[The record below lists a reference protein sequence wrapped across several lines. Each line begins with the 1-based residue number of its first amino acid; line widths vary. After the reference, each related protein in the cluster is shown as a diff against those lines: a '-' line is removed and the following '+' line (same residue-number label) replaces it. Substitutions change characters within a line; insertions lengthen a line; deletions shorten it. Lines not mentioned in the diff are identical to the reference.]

1 MAKKKTKQTGKVAAS
16 SAANKKTAAS
26 KGSKTAAKN
35 SKAASKSP
43 KVRTEYDDRIPLT
56 TVTAI
61 ISFVLFVLFLVICIN
76 PDGLLLKAINNL
88 LTGLIGKAGFYF
100 SVPALLYLFIVNT
113 FGRKNAAAM
122 RSVCTIAFVFL
133 CGCIYH
139 LAVQTQGIASGLAL
153 FPDLYL
159 SGIDG
164 RSGGV
169 LCGGLAVLLR
179 WAFGTTVSYIIIGIA
194 AVLTLLGAL
203 EITIPSIIR
212 AIINRPKDD
221 WEDEEQQ
228 QIYVE
233 PAAMVVNHIANKQI
247 ENKRK
252 RRQQQEL
259 EYQRLQLE
267 QQEPAHPVELPPTKP
282 GRKAAPA
289 EKKAPPVFEP
299 ESNSSGSVKK
309 PTVSAPVQSAVVQPP
324 QQHTS
329 SSTPAKAAGM
339 MSTIDLDIESPLF
352 GNPRT
357 AAPKPATPV
366 RVSADDDF
374 EDIPARMPNLED
386 DLPIQPPKKEPA
398 PVQAPAPK
406 PVKQTP
412 VIAAGEEMPGK
423 VSEKDARESAQQVAM
438 EIQQGSTV
446 PQAAYSFPP
455 ISLLKRPAGSSADG
469 TDEMREN
476 SRRLNET
483 LASFHIDAHI
493 INVTRGPSVTRYEVE
508 LDKGVRLNKLTNCA
522 DDIALSLG
530 ASGVRIAAVPGKISI
545 VGIEV
550 PNRAVTTV
558 SLREVIDSPEFAKSK
573 SKSSFAV
580 GKDIGGSCI
589 VGNIAKMPH
598 MLIAGTTGSGKSV
611 CMNSIIISLLYKSGP
626 EDVKLIMVDPKM
638 VELGI
643 YNGIPH
649 LLIPVVTDPKKAA
662 GSLQWAVTE
671 MLRRYKLMSDVGV
684 RDLESYNG
692 IITQEENG
700 QKLPQVVIIIDE
712 LADLMLVAAKEVEDS
727 ICRIAQMGRAAGMH
741 LIIATQRPSAD
752 VITGL
757 MKANIPSRIAFS
769 VASAMESRIILDTQG
784 AEKLVGK
791 GDMLYAPIGIGKPL
805 RVQGCFVTDAE
816 VEAVASFVKDNYASD
831 YNQQVLEEIEKKAQQ
846 AGKGSKASAA
856 EPEPSSEELEGDE
869 MLPAAVDV
877 ILETG
882 QASVSMLQRRL
893 KLGYARAAR
902 IVDEM
907 EEKGIVGPFQGSKPR
922 AILVTKEQWA
932 SMRGGN
938 AQMDFSDLQSDP
950 VPEEID

>member
-1 MAKKKTKQTGKVAAS
+1 MAEKKTASRAEKAVSEAKKKNPSAGSATKS
-16 SAANKKTAAS
+16 NSKKTVAT
-26 KGSKTAAKN
+26 KAAK
-35 SKAASKSP
+35 SAP
-43 KVRTEYDDRIPLT
+43 KKERIIP
-56 TVTAI
+56 VNAMVAI
-61 ISFVLFVLFLVICIN
+61 VSLGLFILFSVISVN
-76 PDGLLLKAINNL
+76 PDGALLKL
-88 LTGLIGKAGFYF
+88 VQSVVLGLIGQAGFYF
-100 SVPALLYLFIVNT
+100 SIPALLYLFVIHT
-113 FGRKNAAAM
+113 FSRKTAVKM
-122 RSVCTIAFVFL
+122 RSICIGLFVFF

-139 LAVQTQGIASGLAL
+139 LVVQTQGTATGFAIIA
-153 FPDLYL
+153 DLYTGGVYG
-159 SGIDG
+159 ST
-164 RSGGV
+164 GGV
-169 LCGGLAVLLR
+169 LCGGAAMLLR
-179 WAFGTTVSYIIIGIA
+179 WACGTTVCYIILGLA
-194 AVLTLLGAL
+194 GVLTLLGAL
-203 EITIPSIIR
+203 QITLPSIIR
-212 AIINRPKDD
+212 AIANRPREDFGDD
-221 WEDEEQQ
+221 AVEEEY
-228 QIYVE
+228 IE

-252 RRQQQEL
+252 KR
-259 EYQRLQLE
+259 QRLE
-267 QQEPAHPVELPPTKP
+267 AAKEEVFVAQEEAPAPAPKKLPKPAAKPQSAQPAQTVKEIPAAPDQVKQVPGKGAAFMSRIDTEISAPLSGAADYVKEDIPNVFDEPITAMPVRVEAVDIEEEAPKQMPELKRTAPAAP
-282 GRKAAPA
+282 KAAAPKQPAPA
-289 EKKAPPVFEP
+289 EK
-299 ESNSSGSVKK
+299 
-309 PTVSAPVQSAVVQPP
+309 
-324 QQHTS
+324 
-329 SSTPAKAAGM
+329 
-339 MSTIDLDIESPLF
+339 
-352 GNPRT
+352 
-357 AAPKPATPV
+357 
-366 RVSADDDF
+366 
-374 EDIPARMPNLED
+374 
-386 DLPIQPPKKEPA
+386 
-398 PVQAPAPK
+398 
-406 PVKQTP
+406 
-412 VIAAGEEMPGK
+412 PGK
-423 VSEKDARESAQQVAM
+423 VSSRDAAESAQQVAE
-438 EIQQGSTV
+438 EIAQAQTV
-446 PQAAYSFPP
+446 QKAEYCFPP
-455 ISLLKRPAGSSADG
+455 IDLLKRPVRGGADG
-469 TDEMREN
+469 TEEMREN

-483 LASFHIDAHI
+483 LASFKIDAHI

-508 LDKGVRLNKLTNCA
+508 LDKGVRLNKLTSCA

-530 ASGVRIAAVPGKISI
+530 APSVRIAAVPGKISI

-558 SLREVIDSPEFAKSK
+558 TLREVIDSPEFAKAK
-573 SKSSFAV
+573 GKSSFSV

-611 CMNSIIISLLYKSGP
+611 CMNSIIISLLYKASP

-671 MLRRYKLMSDVGV
+671 MLRRYKMMSDAGV
-684 RDLESYNG
+684 RDLESYNS
-692 IITQEENG
+692 IMASEDG

-769 VASAMESRIILDTQG
+769 VASAMESRIILDTMG

-791 GDMLYAPIGIGKPL
+791 GDMLFAPIGCGKPL
-805 RVQGCFVTDAE
+805 RVQGCFVTDSE
-816 VEAVASFVKDNYASD
+816 VEAVAGYVKDNYVAD
-831 YNQQVLEEIEKKAQQ
+831 YNQQVLKEIEKNAQQ
-846 AGKGSKASAA
+846 TGKKPAAAASD
-856 EPEPSSEELEGDE
+856 PEPNDEELDGDE

-922 AILVTKEQWA
+922 AILITKEAWEA
-932 SMRGGN
+932 RKNGGQVE
-938 AQMDFSDLQSDP
+938 QMEFEDLEDYGP
-950 VPEEID
+950 VPEDF